1 MRDGVEKGRIGRD
14 DSRRSRN
21 SGESQPAVFSL
32 TDKPIINEQVGT
44 NLRRHIHQ
52 SCPLFLHNGSRSLA
66 RVVIREHDWHPI
78 FYAET
83 SWKEQRLVCNDEQ
96 QRQ

>member
-14 DSRRSRN
+14 DRRRSRN

-44 NLRRHIHQ
+44 N
-52 SCPLFLHNGSRSLA
+52 
-66 RVVIREHDWHPI
+66 
-78 FYAET
+78 
-83 SWKEQRLVCNDEQ
+83 
-96 QRQ
+96 